1 MAEQIVSP
9 GVFTRENDQSFIT
22 QQPVEVG
29 GALVG
34 PTVLGPVEIPTIV
47 TSYSQYQNKFGSTFV
62 SGGRVYSHLT
72 AISAYNYF
80 QNGGNTLLVTRVVT
94 GSFTPATASIANG
107 TVVGNIDT
115 TADALLGSINSNPTD
130 AGAATYT
137 GVSLTGGNGT
147 GAVATVVVTGT
158 TAPTI
163 TGITV
168 TSPGSGYSIADN
180 LAIAAGALG
189 TGQLIN
195 AQDVLS
201 ISNGAAYA
209 LGTVTGPLTVAQSS
223 TSLAGAGASFT
234 ITGDGTNVSALTVSS
249 IGTGY
254 VALEVITISAA
265 DLITAGFTGATGDLT
280 ITLGAG
286 SANVANSTAGA
297 IILVANDFASDP
309 SSTNSFRLKTISEG
323 TIMNSDGTL
332 GSQGQLSNGTDDNV
346 RWEISFAD
354 TGSGTFNLL
363 IRQGNDLTNDKIV
376 LETYAGISLDPF
388 QDNYIAKVIGDS
400 SQKLLSDS
408 DGNKYLQ
415 VSGSYPNKSSYVYVD
430 EVLTPTPNFFNNV
443 GSPASEQFKESIPVV
458 ASGSFGTATGELTG
472 SEQALFN
479 ELIDTNT
486 QGLRAEDYSDA
497 FSLLTNNDEYQ
508 YNVIT
513 APGLIHGVSAHT
525 GVLNTLIANTQ
536 NRGDAIAVV
545 DLTKYGSTIT
555 STTGQAAS
563 INSSYAASY
572 WPWCQIINPNTGKT
586 NWVPAS
592 TLIPG
597 VYAFNDNASEPWFAP
612 AGINRGGLSQVIRP
626 ERKLQRSQRDT
637 LYEKNVNP
645 IANFPNTGTVVF
657 GQKTLQKKA
666 SALDRVNVRRLLIAL
681 KSYIG
686 QVANNLVFEQ
696 NTIATRNNFLAQVN
710 PYMESVQQ
718 RQGVYAFK
726 VVMDASNNTPDVIDR
741 NQMVGQIFLQPTRT
755 AEFIILDFN
764 VLPTGA
770 EFPA

>member
-29 GALVG
+29 AAIVG
-34 PTVLGPVEIPTIV
+34 PAVKGPVEIPTLV
-47 TSYSQYQNKFGSTFV
+47 TSYSEYVNKFGSTFV
-62 SGGRVYSHLT
+62 SGGRVYSYLT
-72 AISAYNYF
+72 GNSAYNYF
-80 QNGGNTLLVTRVVT
+80 QNGGNTLLVTRVTT
-94 GSFTPATASIANG
+94 GSFTPATASIENG
-107 TVVGNIDT
+107 QLPTGT
-115 TADALLGSINSNPTD
+115 LSTATDALLTSITVNPTD
-130 AGAATYT
+130 CVDETYT
-137 GVSLTGGNGT
+137 SVALTGGSGT
-147 GAVATVVVTGT
+147 SAVATVVVAGSTITSITIT
-158 TAPTI
+158 TA
-163 TGITV
+163 
-168 TSPGSGYSIADN
+168 
-180 LAIAAGALG
+180 
-189 TGQLIN
+189 
-195 AQDVLS
+195 
-201 ISNGAAYA
+201 
-209 LGTVTGPLTVAQSS
+209 
-223 TSLAGAGASFT
+223 
-234 ITGDGTNVSALTVSS
+234 
-249 IGTGY
+249 GTGY
-254 VALEVITISAA
+254 VAADSLTIAGGALGGGSSAA
-265 DLITAGFTGATGDLT
+265 T
-280 ITLGAG
+280 I
-286 SANVANSTAGA
+286 V
-297 IILVANDFASDP
+297 LVADDIVGSPA
-309 SSTNSFRLKTISEG
+309 SSTSFRLKTISEG

-332 GSQGQLSNGTDDNV
+332 GSDGQLSTGTDDNV

-363 IRQGNDLTNDKIV
+363 VRQGNDLTNDKIV
-376 LETYAGISLDPF
+376 LETYAGVSLDPF
-388 QDNYIAKVIGDS
+388 QDNYIAKVIGDMK
-400 SQKLLSDS
+400 QTLVSDA
-408 DGNKYLQ
+408 DGNKYLE
-415 VSGSYPNKSSYVYVD
+415 VTGSYANKSNYVFVD
-430 EVLTPTPNFFNNV
+430 EVLSPTPNFFNNV
-443 GSPASEQFKESIPVV
+443 GNAASEEFKQSIPVV
-458 ASGSFGTATGELTG
+458 ASGSFGTATGDLWDTG
-472 SEQALFN
+472 EQALFN
-479 ELIDTNT
+479 EKIDTNT
-486 QGLRAEDYSDA
+486 QGLRAEDYSDV

-513 APGLIHGVSAHT
+513 VPGLIHGVAAHT
-525 GVLNTLIANTQ
+525 GVLNTLISNTQ

-545 DLTKYGSTIT
+545 DLSKYGSTIT
-555 STTGQAAS
+555 GTTNQTS
-563 INSSYAASY
+563 NINSSYAASY
-572 WPWCQIINPNTGKT
+572 WPWCQIINPDTGKQ

-597 VYAFNDNASEPWFAP
+597 VFAFTDNAAEPWFAP
-612 AGINRGGLSQVIRP
+612 AGINRGGLDTVIRP

-637 LYEKNVNP
+637 LYESNVNP
-645 IANFPNTGTVVF
+645 IANFPATGTVVF

-696 NTIATRNNFLAQVN
+696 NTAATRNNFLAQVN

>member
-29 GALVG
+29 AAIVG
-34 PTVLGPVEIPTIV
+34 PAVKGPVEIPTLV
-47 TSYSQYQNKFGSTFV
+47 TSYSEYVNKFGSTFV
-62 SGGRVYSHLT
+62 SGGRVYSYLT
-72 AISAYNYF
+72 GNSAYNYF
-80 QNGGNTLLVTRVVT
+80 QNGGNTLLVTRVTT
-94 GSFTPATASIANG
+94 GSFTPATASIENG
-107 TVVGNIDT
+107 QLPTGT
-115 TADALLGSINSNPTD
+115 LSTATDALLTSITVNPTD
-130 AGAATYT
+130 CVDETYT
-137 GVSLTGGNGT
+137 SVALTGGSGT
-147 GAVATVVVTGT
+147 SAVATVVVAGSTITSITIT
-158 TAPTI
+158 TA
-163 TGITV
+163 
-168 TSPGSGYSIADN
+168 
-180 LAIAAGALG
+180 
-189 TGQLIN
+189 
-195 AQDVLS
+195 
-201 ISNGAAYA
+201 
-209 LGTVTGPLTVAQSS
+209 
-223 TSLAGAGASFT
+223 
-234 ITGDGTNVSALTVSS
+234 
-249 IGTGY
+249 GTGY
-254 VALEVITISAA
+254 VVADSLTIAGGALGGGSSAA
-265 DLITAGFTGATGDLT
+265 T
-280 ITLGAG
+280 I
-286 SANVANSTAGA
+286 V
-297 IILVANDFASDP
+297 LVADDIVGSPA
-309 SSTNSFRLKTISEG
+309 SSTSFRLKTISEG

-332 GSQGQLSNGTDDNV
+332 GSDGQLSTGTDDNV

-388 QDNYIAKVIGDS
+388 QDNYIAKVIGD
-400 SQKLLSDS
+400 QKQALVSDA
-408 DGNKYLQ
+408 DGNKYLEIT
-415 VSGSYPNKSSYVYVD
+415 GSYANKSNYVYVD
-430 EVLTPTPNFFNNV
+430 EVSSPTPNFFNNI
-443 GSPASEQFKESIPVV
+443 GNAASDAFKESIPVV
-458 ASGSFGTATGELTG
+458 ASGSFAGAIGALTG
-472 SEQALFN
+472 SEAALFN
-479 ELIDTNT
+479 EKIDTNT
-486 QGLRAEDYSDA
+486 QGLRAEDYSDV

-513 APGLIHGVSAHT
+513 VPGLIHGVAAHT
-525 GVLNTLIANTQ
+525 GVLNTLISNTQ

-545 DLTKYGSTIT
+545 DLSKYGSTIT
-555 STTGQAAS
+555 STTNQAS
-563 INSSYAASY
+563 NINSSYAASY
-572 WPWCQIINPNTGKT
+572 WPWCQIINPDTGKQ

-597 VYAFNDNASEPWFAP
+597 VFAFTDNAAEPWFAP
-612 AGINRGGLSQVIRP
+612 AGINRGGLDTVIRP

-637 LYEKNVNP
+637 LYESNVNP
-645 IANFPNTGTVVF
+645 IANFPATGTVVF

-696 NTIATRNNFLAQVN
+696 NTAATRNNFLAQVN

>member
-29 GALVG
+29 AAIVG
-34 PTVLGPVEIPTIV
+34 PAVKGPVEIPTLV
-47 TSYSQYQNKFGSTFV
+47 TSYSEYVNKFGSTFV
-62 SGGRVYSHLT
+62 SGGRVYSYLT
-72 AISAYNYF
+72 GNSAYNYF
-80 QNGGNTLLVTRVVT
+80 QNGGNTLLVTRVTT
-94 GSFTPATASIANG
+94 GSFTPATASIENG
-107 TVVGNIDT
+107 QLPTGT
-115 TADALLGSINSNPTD
+115 LSTSADALLTSITVNPTD
-130 AGAATYT
+130 CDDSTYT
-137 GVSLTGGNGT
+137 GVTLTGGS
-147 GAVATVVVTGT
+147 GAGGALATVVVGGSTITSITIT
-158 TAPTI
+158 TA
-163 TGITV
+163 GA
-168 TSPGSGYSIADN
+168 GYVVGDS
-180 LAIAAGALG
+180 LTIAALALG
-189 TGQLIN
+189 VASSQATI
-195 AQDVLS
+195 VL
-201 ISNGAAYA
+201 AADDIVGSPA
-209 LGTVTGPLTVAQSS
+209 SS
-223 TSLAGAGASFT
+223 TSFK
-234 ITGDGTNVSALTVSS
+234 
-249 IGTGY
+249 
-254 VALEVITISAA
+254 
-265 DLITAGFTGATGDLT
+265 
-280 ITLGAG
+280 
-286 SANVANSTAGA
+286 
-297 IILVANDFASDP
+297 
-309 SSTNSFRLKTISEG
+309 LKTISEG

-332 GSQGQLSNGTDDNV
+332 GSDGQLSTGTADNV

-376 LETYAGISLDPF
+376 LETYAGVSLDPF
-388 QDNYIAKVIGDS
+388 QDNYIAKVIGD
-400 SQKLLSDS
+400 QKQTLVSDA
-408 DGNKYLQ
+408 DGNKYLEIT
-415 VSGSYPNKSSYVYVD
+415 GSYANKSNYVYVD
-430 EVLTPTPNFFNNV
+430 EVLSPTPNFFNNI
-443 GSPASEQFKESIPVV
+443 GNAASDEFKQSIPAV
-458 ASGSFGTATGELTG
+458 ASGSFGTATGDLWNTG
-472 SEQALFN
+472 EQALFN
-479 ELIDTNT
+479 EKIDTNT
-486 QGLRAEDYSDA
+486 QGLRAEDYSNV

-525 GVLNTLIANTQ
+525 GVLNTLISNTQ

-545 DLTKYGSTIT
+545 DLSKYNATIT
-555 STTGQAAS
+555 STTNQAVQ

-572 WPWCQIINPNTGKT
+572 WPWCQIINPDTGKQ

-597 VYAFNDNASEPWFAP
+597 VFAFTDNAAEPWFAP
-612 AGINRGGLSQVIRP
+612 AGINRGGLDTVIRP

-637 LYEKNVNP
+637 LYESNVNP
-645 IANFPNTGTVVF
+645 IANFPATGTVVF

-696 NTIATRNNFLAQVN
+696 NTAATRNNFLAQVN

>member
-47 TSYSQYQNKFGSTFV
+47 TSYSEYQNKFGSTFV

-94 GSFTPATASIANG
+94 GSFTSATANVDNVETTG
-107 TVVGNIDT
+107 DLVT
-115 TADALLGSINSNPTD
+115 TADALLTSITVNPTD
-130 AGAATYT
+130 GVEAVYT
-137 GVSLTGGNGT
+137 GVALTGGTGT
-147 GAVATVVVTGT
+147 GAAATV
-158 TAPTI
+158 TI
-163 TGITV
+163 NSGLTISAITV
-168 TSPGSGYSIADN
+168 TSAGSGY
-180 LAIAAGALG
+180 
-189 TGQLIN
+189 
-195 AQDVLS
+195 
-201 ISNGAAYA
+201 
-209 LGTVTGPLTVAQSS
+209 VATDS
-223 TSLAGAGASFT
+223 
-234 ITGDGTNVSALTVSS
+234 
-249 IGTGY
+249 
-254 VALEVITISAA
+254 
-265 DLITAGFTGATGDLT
+265 LT
-280 ITLGAG
+280 IAGGDLGAG
-286 SANVANSTAGA
+286 SSAATIV
-297 IILVANDFASDP
+297 LVAGNIETSLP
-309 SSTNSFRLKTISEG
+309 SPYSFKLKTISEG
-323 TIMNSDGTL
+323 TIMNSNGTL
-332 GSQGQLSNGTDDNV
+332 GTQGQLSTGTSDNV

-363 IRQGNDLTNDKIV
+363 IRQGNDLTDEKIV

-430 EVLTPTPNFFNNV
+430 EVLTPTPNFFNNT
-443 GSPASEQFKESIPVV
+443 GSAASQAFKDSIPAV
-458 ASGSFGTATGELTG
+458 ASGSFSSATGDLFDPLT
-472 SEQALFN
+472 QALYN
-479 ELIDTNT
+479 EKIDTNT
-486 QGLRAEDYSDA
+486 QGLIATNYSDA

-513 APGLIHGVSAHT
+513 APGLFHGISAHT

-536 NRGDAIAVV
+536 NRGDAIAVI

-555 STTGQAAS
+555 STTGQAS
-563 INSSYAASY
+563 GINSSYAASY

-726 VVMDASNNTPDVIDR
+726 VIMDASNNTPDVIDR

>member
-1 MAEQIVSP
+1 M
-9 GVFTRENDQSFIT
+9 
-22 QQPVEVG
+22 
-29 GALVG
+29 LV
-34 PTVLGPVEIPTIV
+34 
-47 TSYSQYQNKFGSTFV
+47 K
-62 SGGRVYSHLT
+62 HLK
-72 AISAYNYF
+72 I
-80 QNGGNTLLVTRVVT
+80 L
-94 GSFTPATASIANG
+94 
-107 TVVGNIDT
+107 
-115 TADALLGSINSNPTD
+115 
-130 AGAATYT
+130 
-137 GVSLTGGNGT
+137 SL
-147 GAVATVVVTGT
+147 
-158 TAPTI
+158 I
-163 TGITV
+163 
-168 TSPGSGYSIADN
+168 
-180 LAIAAGALG
+180 
-189 TGQLIN
+189 
-195 AQDVLS
+195 
-201 ISNGAAYA
+201 
-209 LGTVTGPLTVAQSS
+209 
-223 TSLAGAGASFT
+223 
-234 ITGDGTNVSALTVSS
+234 
-249 IGTGY
+249 
-254 VALEVITISAA
+254 
-265 DLITAGFTGATGDLT
+265 
-280 ITLGAG
+280 
-286 SANVANSTAGA
+286 
-297 IILVANDFASDP
+297 
-309 SSTNSFRLKTISEG
+309 
-323 TIMNSDGTL
+323 
-332 GSQGQLSNGTDDNV
+332 
-346 RWEISFAD
+346 
-354 TGSGTFNLL
+354 
-363 IRQGNDLTNDKIV
+363 
-376 LETYAGISLDPF
+376 
-388 QDNYIAKVIGDS
+388 
-400 SQKLLSDS
+400 
-408 DGNKYLQ
+408 
-415 VSGSYPNKSSYVYVD
+415 
-430 EVLTPTPNFFNNV
+430 
-443 GSPASEQFKESIPVV
+443 V
-458 ASGSFGTATGELTG
+458 ASGSFGTATGDLTG
-472 SEQALFN
+472 TEQALFN

-555 STTGQAAS
+555 STTSQAS
-563 INSSYAASY
+563 NINSSYAASY
-572 WPWCQIINPNTGKT
+572 WPWCQIINPNTGKM

-637 LYEKNVNP
+637 LYESNVNP
-645 IANFPNTGTVVF
+645 IANFPATGTVVF

-696 NTIATRNNFLAQVN
+696 NTAATRNNFLAQVN

>member
-29 GALVG
+29 AAIVG

-47 TSYSQYQNKFGSTFV
+47 TSYSEYQNRFGSTFV

-72 AISAYNYF
+72 AVSAYNYF

-94 GSFTPATASIANG
+94 GSFTPAIASIENG
-107 TVVGNIDT
+107 QLPTGTLSTSPN
-115 TADALLGSINSNPTD
+115 ALLASITINTTSATD
-130 AGAATYT
+130 ETYP
-137 GVSLTGGNGT
+137 GVTLTGGA
-147 GAVATVVVTGT
+147 GAGGALATVVVTGGV
-158 TAPTI
+158 I
-163 TGITV
+163 TSITV
-168 TSPGSGYSIADN
+168 TTA
-180 LAIAAGALG
+180 
-189 TGQLIN
+189 
-195 AQDVLS
+195 
-201 ISNGAAYA
+201 
-209 LGTVTGPLTVAQSS
+209 
-223 TSLAGAGASFT
+223 
-234 ITGDGTNVSALTVSS
+234 
-249 IGTGY
+249 GTGY
-254 VALEVITISAA
+254 VA
-265 DLITAGFTGATGDLT
+265 GDSLT
-280 ITLGAG
+280 IAALALGAASTQATIELIADDIVG
-286 SANVANSTAGA
+286 SPA
-297 IILVANDFASDP
+297 
-309 SSTNSFRLKTISEG
+309 SSTSFKLKTISEG
-323 TIMNSDGTL
+323 TVMNSNGTL

-363 IRQGNDLTNDKIV
+363 IRQGNDLTDDKIV
-376 LETYAGISLDPF
+376 LETYAGVSLDPF

-415 VSGSYPNKSSYVYVD
+415 VTGSYPNKSNYVYVD
-430 EVLTPTPNFFNNV
+430 EVLSPTPNFFNNV
-443 GSPASEQFKESIPVV
+443 GTVASDTFKQSIPVV
-458 ASGSFGTATGELTG
+458 ASGSFGTATGDLFG

-479 ELIDTNT
+479 ELINTNT

-513 APGLIHGVSAHT
+513 APGLFHGIEAHT

-536 NRGDAIAVV
+536 NRGDAIAVI

-555 STTGQAAS
+555 STTGQTVG

-572 WPWCQIINPNTGKT
+572 WPWCQIINPSTGKT

-696 NTIATRNNFLAQVN
+696 NTAATRNNFLAQVN

>member
-29 GALVG
+29 AAIVG

-47 TSYSQYQNKFGSTFV
+47 TSYSEYQNRFGSTFV

-72 AISAYNYF
+72 AVSAYNYF

-94 GSFTPATASIANG
+94 GSFTPAIASIENG
-107 TVVGNIDT
+107 QLPTGTLSTSPN
-115 TADALLGSINSNPTD
+115 ALLASITINTTSATD
-130 AGAATYT
+130 ETYP
-137 GVSLTGGNGT
+137 GVTLTGGA
-147 GAVATVVVTGT
+147 GAGGALATVVVTGGV
-158 TAPTI
+158 I
-163 TGITV
+163 TSITV
-168 TSPGSGYSIADN
+168 TTA
-180 LAIAAGALG
+180 
-189 TGQLIN
+189 
-195 AQDVLS
+195 
-201 ISNGAAYA
+201 
-209 LGTVTGPLTVAQSS
+209 
-223 TSLAGAGASFT
+223 
-234 ITGDGTNVSALTVSS
+234 
-249 IGTGY
+249 GTGY
-254 VALEVITISAA
+254 VA
-265 DLITAGFTGATGDLT
+265 GDSLT
-280 ITLGAG
+280 IAALALGAASTQATIELIADDIVG
-286 SANVANSTAGA
+286 SPA
-297 IILVANDFASDP
+297 
-309 SSTNSFRLKTISEG
+309 SSTSFKLKTISEG
-323 TIMNSDGTL
+323 TVMNSNGTL

-363 IRQGNDLTNDKIV
+363 IRQGNDLTDDKIV
-376 LETYAGISLDPF
+376 LETYAGVSLDPF

-415 VSGSYPNKSSYVYVD
+415 VTGSYPNKSNYVYVD
-430 EVLTPTPNFFNNV
+430 EVLSPTPNFFNNV
-443 GSPASEQFKESIPVV
+443 GTVASDTFKQSIPVV
-458 ASGSFGTATGELTG
+458 ASGSFGTATGDLFG

-479 ELIDTNT
+479 ELINTNT

-513 APGLIHGVSAHT
+513 APGLFHGIEAHT

-536 NRGDAIAVV
+536 NRGDAIAVI

-555 STTGQAAS
+555 STTGQTVG

-572 WPWCQIINPNTGKT
+572 WPWCQIINPSTGKT

-645 IANFPNTGTVVF
+645 IANFPATGTVVF

-696 NTIATRNNFLAQVN
+696 NTAATRNNFLAQVN

>member
-107 TVVGNIDT
+107 TVVGDLST
-115 TADALLGSINSNPTD
+115 VNSLSSSLSGNGNNYD
-130 AGAATYT
+130 AGTLTAITASSTDGSGVGATFNFTFAGGAGVSGVTAATAAA
-137 GVSLTGGNGT
+137 GGSGFVIGDTITFDAAELNDAIGSGT
-147 GAVATVVVTGT
+147 GTGNLVLTLVA
-158 TAPTI
+158 AD
-163 TGITV
+163 
-168 TSPGSGYSIADN
+168 IADN
-180 LAIAAGALG
+180 
-189 TGQLIN
+189 
-195 AQDVLS
+195 
-201 ISNGAAYA
+201 
-209 LGTVTGPLTVAQSS
+209 PP
-223 TSLAGAGASFT
+223 
-234 ITGDGTNVSALTVSS
+234 
-249 IGTGY
+249 
-254 VALEVITISAA
+254 
-265 DLITAGFTGATGDLT
+265 
-280 ITLGAG
+280 
-286 SANVANSTAGA
+286 STAA
-297 IILVANDFASDP
+297 FK
-309 SSTNSFRLKTISEG
+309 LKTISEG
-323 TIMNSDGTL
+323 TIMNSNGTL

-415 VSGSYPNKSSYVYVD
+415 VSGSYPNKSNYVYVD
-430 EVLTPTPNFFNNV
+430 EVLSPTPNFFNNV
-443 GSPASEQFKESIPVV
+443 GSPASDLFKESIPVV

-525 GVLNTLIANTQ
+525 GILNTLIANTQ

>member
-29 GALVG
+29 AAIVG

-47 TSYSQYQNKFGSTFV
+47 TSYSQYQNRFGSTFV

-94 GSFTPATASIANG
+94 GSFTPATASIQGA
-107 TVVGNIDT
+107 
-115 TADALLGSINSNPTD
+115 SNP
-130 AGAATYT
+130 
-137 GVSLTGGNGT
+137 
-147 GAVATVVVTGT
+147 
-158 TAPTI
+158 
-163 TGITV
+163 
-168 TSPGSGYSIADN
+168 
-180 LAIAAGALG
+180 ALK
-189 TGQLIN
+189 
-195 AQDVLS
+195 
-201 ISNGAAYA
+201 
-209 LGTVTGPLTVAQSS
+209 
-223 TSLAGAGASFT
+223 
-234 ITGDGTNVSALTVSS
+234 
-249 IGTGY
+249 
-254 VALEVITISAA
+254 
-265 DLITAGFTGATGDLT
+265 
-280 ITLGAG
+280 
-286 SANVANSTAGA
+286 
-297 IILVANDFASDP
+297 
-309 SSTNSFRLKTISEG
+309 LKTISEG
-323 TIMNSDGTL
+323 TIMNSESTL
-332 GSQGQLSNGTDDNV
+332 GADGDLPNGTSDNV
-346 RWEISFAD
+346 RWEVSFSD

-363 IRQGNDLTNDKIV
+363 IRQGNDLTNDKVV

-415 VSGSYPNKSSYVYVD
+415 VSGSYPNKSNYVYVD
-430 EVLTPTPNFFNNV
+430 EVLLPTPNFFNNT
-443 GSPASEQFKESIPVV
+443 GSAASQAFKDSIPAVN
-458 ASGSFGTATGELTG
+458 SGSFGTATGELTG

-555 STTGQAAS
+555 STTSQAS
-563 INSSYAASY
+563 NINSSYAASY
-572 WPWCQIINPNTGKT
+572 WPWCQIINPNTGKM

-637 LYEKNVNP
+637 LYENNVNP
-645 IANFPNTGTVVF
+645 IANFPATGTVVF

-696 NTIATRNNFLAQVN
+696 NTAATRNNFLAQVN

>member
-94 GSFTPATASIANG
+94 GSFTSATANIDNVEATGELITTLDALSGSISGVNDDYNAG
-107 TVVGNIDT
+107 TV
-115 TADALLGSINSNPTD
+115 TAAPSSTS
-130 AGAATYT
+130 T
-137 GVSLTGGNGT
+137 SGT
-147 GAVATVVVTGT
+147 GATFSIVFTGGAGTAGISAITAT
-158 TAPTI
+158 
-163 TGITV
+163 
-168 TSPGSGYSIADN
+168 
-180 LAIAAGALG
+180 AAGANYAVND
-189 TGQLIN
+189 TFTWT
-195 AQDVLS
+195 
-201 ISNGAAYA
+201 AADLNTA
-209 LGTVTGPLTVAQSS
+209 IG
-223 TSLAGAGASFT
+223 AGAG
-234 ITGDGTNVSALTVSS
+234 
-249 IGTGY
+249 
-254 VALEVITISAA
+254 
-265 DLITAGFTGATGDLT
+265 TGDLV
-280 ITLGAG
+280 ITLIADD
-286 SANVANSTAGA
+286 
-297 IILVANDFASDP
+297 IE
-309 SSTNSFRLKTISEG
+309 SSLSSPYSFSLKTISEG
-323 TIMNSDGTL
+323 TIMNSNSTL
-332 GSQGQLSNGTDDNV
+332 GADGDLPNGTADNV

-430 EVLTPTPNFFNNV
+430 EVLTPTPNFFNNT
-443 GSPASEQFKESIPVV
+443 GSAASQAFKDSIPAVN
-458 ASGSFGTATGELTG
+458 SGSFSGATGDLFDPLT
-472 SEQALFN
+472 QALYN
-479 ELIDTNT
+479 EKININT
-486 QGLRAEDYSDA
+486 QGLIATNYSDA

-513 APGLIHGVSAHT
+513 APGLFHGISEHT

-536 NRGDAIAVV
+536 NRGDAIAVI

-555 STTGQAAS
+555 STTGQAS
-563 INSSYAASY
+563 GINSSYATSY

-726 VVMDASNNTPDVIDR
+726 VIMDASNNTPDVIDR